1 MNFIQILGNYK
12 NLSYSGKF
20 DKDCSSSSSRSSSS
34 STGNNIRDISGSF
47 PLLMRSGRW
56 YKTVNLGI

>member
-20 DKDCSSSSSRSSSS
+20 DKDCSSSSSSTGNN
-34 STGNNIRDISGSF
+34 TGNNIRDISGSF